1 MDILYMFESI
11 RKPVLDE
18 LMLFITHFG
27 EETFF
32 LIAALIV
39 FWCVDKYKGYYLLT
53 VGFVGTILSQFMKL
67 WFCVPRPWVQDENFT
82 IVEEARAEAT
92 GYSFP
97 SGHSQNAV
105 GTFGSIAVSIKQK
118 WIKVIA
124 ICIAILVPLSRMY
137 LGVHTPQDVLVG
149 SALSLGLILLFKPL
163 LGDNAKKYLTILLPC
178 MTVLAIAYLCFVKLY
193 RFPVDID
200 ADNLASGIKNAYT
213 LLGCIFGFL
222 VVFIIDEKWLYF
234 KTDAVWWAQIIK
246 LVLGFLLVL
255 CVKSGLKQPL
265 ELVFGE
271 YAGRAVRYGLMVIV
285 AGILWPLTFKWF
297 SSLGKKEW

>member
-1 MDILYMFESI
+1 MFESI